1 MTKLPDYSKWTD
13 ERLIFKL
20 QDASALLA
28 LSLDREAD
36 KNALRASMDGIK
48 KELLRRAEIYDSLKE
63 AYTKFISEYDPYSQE
78 AQPDTL
84 EGMLYNLE
92 EINKD
97 LEADTDDL
105 EMLKLKILCQD
116 AILKFRDAGIRRA
129 TV

>member
-13 ERLIFKL
+13 ERLIIKL
-20 QDASALLA
+20 QDAAALWA
-28 LSLDREAD
+28 LSLDSEAD
-36 KNALRASMDGIK
+36 KNALRVSMDGIK

-63 AYTKFISEYDPYSQE
+63 AYAKFISEYDPYSQE
-78 AQPDTL
+78 TQPDTL

-116 AILKFRDAGIRRA
+116 AIIKFVTLK
-129 TV
+129 

>member
-1 MTKLPDYSKWTD
+1 MKKLTT
-13 ERLIFKL
+13 
-20 QDASALLA
+20 
-28 LSLDREAD
+28 
-36 KNALRASMDGIK
+36 
-48 KELLRRAEIYDSLKE
+48 
-63 AYTKFISEYDPYSQE
+63 AYNRFINQYDPYNQE